1 MGLLYIIGGFL
12 FFIAVG
18 AMWNDSKLRRLRR
31 ERQGKDFSRERFIEV
46 FRQLG
51 IPDEIPAAVY
61 DCYGSQKQLKG
72 FPFSA
77 DDTYAE
83 ILHDDPADIDE
94 DATILVGKLGMI
106 IVPEYV
112 RKQYGDKP
120 IQSLREM
127 VLWLD
132 WMRQHQPKSV
142 QSVR

>member
-1 MGLLYIIGGFL
+1 
-12 FFIAVG
+12 
-18 AMWNDSKLRRLRR
+18 MWNDSKLRRLRR

-61 DCYGSQKQLKG
+61 DYYGSQKQLKG